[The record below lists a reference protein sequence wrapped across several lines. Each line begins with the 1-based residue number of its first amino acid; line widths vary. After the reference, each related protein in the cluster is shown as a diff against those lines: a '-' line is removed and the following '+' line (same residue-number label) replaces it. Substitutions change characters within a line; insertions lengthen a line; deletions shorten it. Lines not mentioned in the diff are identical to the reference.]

1 MLVNCYDHI
10 LDCALTHCL
19 FINGRLLDPLEPELL
34 EGVQVLVRDGV
45 VREVSEHAIEAPG
58 ATVVDLRG
66 RTLMPGLIDLHV
78 HVMASQLNLSGLMH
92 QPNVFVT
99 LRAIPILRGMLRRG
113 FTTVRD
119 AGGAGLP
126 LKQAVE
132 SGLAQGPRLFVS
144 GRAMSQTGGHG
155 DMNPQSD
162 FNGNQLHCACCV
174 RAGAIS
180 RVVDGVDALRR
191 AVREE
196 FQMGADQIKIMASG
210 GVASPTDP
218 IGAFGYSE
226 DEIRAVT
233 EEARGRG
240 SYVMAHAY
248 TPAAIERAVRCG
260 VRTIEHANLCD
271 AAAAA
276 VMAAHQAFAVPTLVT
291 YEALATEG
299 ARYGLPP
306 ESVAKIAQV
315 KDAGLHALEILRS
328 AGVRIGFGTDLL
340 GESHRLQSE
349 EFRIRAQ
356 VLSIPEVLAS
366 ATTTAAEVLGQ
377 QGKLGRLQPGA
388 IADLLIVDGNPL
400 ADLACLAGQG
410 ERIAVV
416 MKAGHVEFGDLSTL

>member
-1 MLVNCYDHI
+1 M
-10 LDCALTHCL
+10 THCL
-19 FINGRLLDPLEPELL
+19 FINGRLLDPLVPELV

-45 VREVSEHAIEAPG
+45 VREMSEHAIDAPG
-58 ATVVDLRG
+58 AIVVDLRG

-78 HVMASQLNLSGLMH
+78 HVMASQLNLSGLVH

-99 LRAIPILRGMLRRG
+99 LRALPILRGMLRRG

-132 SGLAQGPRLFVS
+132 SGLTQGPRLFVS

-240 SYVMAHAY
+240 TYVMAHAY
-248 TPAAIERAVRCG
+248 TSAAIERAVRCG
-260 VRTIEHANLCD
+260 VRTIEHANLCN

-276 VMAAHQAFAVPTLVT
+276 VMAAHQAIAVPTLVT

-306 ESVAKIAQV
+306 ESVAKIAAV
-315 KDAGLHALEILRS
+315 KDAGLHALETLRN
-328 AGVRIGFGTDLL
+328 AGVKIGFGTDLL
-340 GESHRLQSE
+340 GESHRLQSD

-356 VLSIPEVLAS
+356 VLSVPEIIAS

-377 QGKLGRLQPGA
+377 QGKLGRLQAGA

-416 MKAGHVEFGDLSTL
+416 MKAGRVEFGDLGTL

>member
-1 MLVNCYDHI
+1 MLVNFDDHVA
-10 LDCALTHCL
+10 DSVLTNCL
-19 FINGRLLDPLEPELL
+19 FINGRLLDPLVPELQG
-34 EGVQVLVRDGV
+34 GVQVLVQDGV
-45 VREVSEHAIEAPG
+45 VSEVSEGKIDAPN
-58 ATVVDLRG
+58 ATVVDLHG
-66 RTLMPGLIDLHV
+66 KTIMPGLIDLHV
-78 HVMASQLNLSGLMH
+78 HVMASQLNLSAQVH

-132 SGLAQGPRLFVS
+132 SGLTQGPRLFVS
-144 GRAMSQTGGHG
+144 GRALSQTGGHG

-162 FNGNQLHCACCV
+162 FTQLQCACCV
-174 RAGAIS
+174 RVGAIS

-218 IGAFGYSE
+218 VGAFGYSE

-240 SYVMAHAY
+240 TYVMAHAY

-271 AAAAA
+271 ASAAA
-276 VMAAHQAFAVPTLVT
+276 VMAAHQAIAVPTLVT

-306 ESVAKIAQV
+306 ESVAKISEV
-315 KDAGLHALEILRS
+315 RDAGLHALETLRR
-328 AGVRIGFGTDLL
+328 AGVKIGFGTDLL

-356 VLSIPEVLAS
+356 VLSIPEILAS

-377 QGKLGRLQPGA
+377 QGKLGRLQAGA
-388 IADLLIVDGNPL
+388 IADLLIVDGNPFT
-400 ADLACLAGQG
+400 DLACLAGQG
-410 ERIAVV
+410 ERIAIV
-416 MKAGHVEFGDLSTL
+416 MKAGRVEFGDLSKL